1 MNSGKGDGRAAVIRA
16 SMRDIMME
24 NVGIYRDEEGT
35 GKALEKLLSLRQQA
49 QQLGLTD
56 KSPAYNTELLELL
69 ELQNLLDLAI
79 VTAASAAQRKESRGA
94 HAREDFPQR
103 DDKAFL
109 KHTFAWLDG
118 ESLRFVGRP
127 VDLSIWKPKPREY

>member
-1 MNSGKGDGRAAVIRA
+1 
-16 SMRDIMME
+16 MME

-35 GKALEKLLSLRQQA
+35 GKALEQLLSLRQDA

-56 KSPAYNTELLELL
+56 KSEAYNTELLELL

-79 VTAASAAQRKESRGA
+79 ITAASAAHRKESRGA

-103 DDKAFL
+103 DDEGYL
-109 KHTFAWLDG
+109 KHTFARLDG
-118 ESLRFVGRP
+118 ESVRFDVRP
-127 VDLSIWKPKPREY
+127 VDLSIWEPKPREY